1 MISNIKV
8 EDFYGSFMLIND
20 KLRKTEY
27 SGKIFCLQNRFLEM
41 SKKFC
46 PSRLKTVME
55 YVSFSR
61 FIIYLLLSLETFS
74 HGIFIKNKYL

>member
-1 MISNIKV
+1 MIPNIKV
-8 EDFYGSFMLIND
+8 EDFYDFFMLNNGRS
-20 KLRKTEY
+20 KKTEY

-61 FIIYLLLSLETFS
+61 FIIYLLLSLETF
-74 HGIFIKNKYL
+74 